1 MKPKI
6 FISLNIELA
15 GGGWIYSLVD
25 LTPINTALY
34 AARAA
39 IERGAD
45 RLASLVDAALGFDRM
60 CWGMG

>member
-6 FISLNIELA
+6 FISLNVELA
-15 GGGWIYSLVD
+15 GGGWVKNLID

-34 AARAA
+34 ATRAA

-45 RLASLVDAALGFDRM
+45 RLGAAVDSALGLNKM